1 MIDWPF
7 NKICHSFVLTGL
19 LNFSASDEGVSAGA
33 RRASAGGD
41 VVDDVTHS
49 AGATGAGARVHT
61 ALVAAGAV
69 PGAVGVHGALW
80 SAAGVWV
87 TEVVGLT

>member
-1 MIDWPF
+1 M
-7 NKICHSFVLTGL
+7 

-33 RRASAGGD
+33 RRASARGD
-41 VVDDVTHS
+41 VVDDITHS
-49 AGATGAGARVHT
+49 AGPTGTRARIHT
-61 ALVAAGAV
+61 ALVTAGAV

>member
-1 MIDWPF
+1 M
-7 NKICHSFVLTGL
+7 

-33 RRASAGGD
+33 RRACARRD
-41 VVDDVTHS
+41 VVDDVTHG
-49 AGATGAGARVHT
+49 AGAAGAGARVHT
-61 ALVAAGAV
+61 ALVTAGAV
-69 PGAVGVHGALW
+69 TGTVGVHGALW